1 MMKRQAIVIFLFLIV
16 TLTGCATNANSA
28 FTAPTT
34 IPGSVRVDLAYL
46 SHPPVMAVLQQVD
59 PLLNS
64 YGTKLDVIRYDL
76 ETPEGDAFIKQKGVT
91 GHMPIAIFING
102 SDEVTVNGRKIQFLS
117 FPQNQGTGMVPNG
130 AWTVDDL
137 KAALD
142 QAVSK

>member
-1 MMKRQAIVIFLFLIV
+1 MKSLAVYTFLLLIV
-16 TLTGCATNANSA
+16 ALTGCSPNANPA

-34 IPGSVRVDLAYL
+34 IPGSLRVELAYL
-46 SHPPVMAVLQQVD
+46 NHPPVMVILQQQVD
-59 PLLNS
+59 PLLQG
-64 YGTKLDVIRYDL
+64 YGTKIDVIRYDL
-76 ETPEGDAFIKQKGVT
+76 ETPDGAAFIKQKGVI

-102 SDEVTVNGRKIQFLS
+102 SDEATINGRKIQFLS
-117 FPQNQGTGMVPNG
+117 FPQNQGTGMVPSG

>member
-1 MMKRQAIVIFLFLIV
+1 MKRLAVVTLLFLLV
-16 TLTGCATNANSA
+16 TLTGCATNASPA

-34 IPGSVRVDLAYL
+34 IPGSVRVELAYL
-46 SHPPVMAVLQQVD
+46 NHPPVMAVLQQVD
-59 PLLNS
+59 PLLTS
-64 YGTKLDVIRYDL
+64 YGAKIDVIRYDL

-102 SDEVTVNGRKIQFLS
+102 SNEVTVNGTKIQFLS
-117 FPQNQGTGMVPNG
+117 FPQNQGMGMVPNG
-130 AWTVDDL
+130 AWTLDDL